1 MFKYD
6 TALHTLEKRCLY
18 LIVVHWNRNSKVV
31 GKDGRRVLKEKCM
44 FKIHFINSI
53 SFLKRGIFSP
63 LKKKKKGS
71 KWALCSTSECLVW
84 QGKKCLGGGRE
95 GRHTWHT
102 WWQYTNTHTQSY
114 TLIGVMTIN
123 KLRPLETVCK
133 SKWRLGLGLKC
144 KKEDKGLKRVK
155 CKKRR

>member
-63 LKKKKKGS
+63 LKKKKK
-71 KWALCSTSECLVW
+71 ALNGPFVPLQSVLC
-84 QGKKCLGGGRE
+84 GKVRSAWEVVEKAGTHDTHGDN
-95 GRHTWHT
+95 T
-102 WWQYTNTHTQSY
+102 QTHTLSH
-114 TLIGVMTIN
+114 TL
-123 KLRPLETVCK
+123 
-133 SKWRLGLGLKC
+133 
-144 KKEDKGLKRVK
+144 
-155 CKKRR
+155 